1 MKAFDNQKNLMMLGV
16 CPEQFPFIQ
25 ELLDDGHRIIFCE
38 RDKTN
43 INKLNNMQ
51 NQSSSTSVIL
61 LIRTGSLI

>member
-43 INKLNNMQ
+43 INK
-51 NQSSSTSVIL
+51 IL
-61 LIRTGSLI
+61 LGFICIIKID